1 MLGPA
6 SVALGL
12 EHFCGAVHTG
22 RTPVKM
28 LAVCTAESSHAP
40 YPYSHWTQQMNH
52 NSHMFW
58 KRTCSLAAASPLLFQ
73 ADSHSGNRGR
83 RAAAAAL
90 KQRAASPAEG
100 GQRQRSAH
108 PLQQA
113 EKSPAPGHA
122 GIYTPLTRRFMA
134 LLRLKPQI
142 PSGSPLLS
150 KVTSTSSNF
159 ITTTSH
165 RGWGRLFFPF
175 PASKKVHYL
184 L

>member
-6 SVALGL
+6 SVTLRL
-12 EHFCGAVHTG
+12 EHFCGPVHTG

-83 RAAAAAL
+83 RAKAAAL
-90 KQRAASPAEG
+90 QKAVRDST
-100 GQRQRSAH
+100 RTRAH

-113 EKSPAPGHA
+113 EEEKSPTPGHA
-122 GIYTPLTRRFMA
+122 GLYRPLTQRFMA
-134 LLRLKPQI
+134 LFRLKPQI
-142 PSGSPLLS
+142 PSGSLLLS

-159 ITTTSH
+159 ITTTSR
-165 RGWGRLFFPF
+165 RGWGRFFFPF